1 MLCEDNPSERRS
13 ACLMISGE
21 NQKITVL
28 SEDYPS
34 QLTSS
39 FKYLSVTFLMAAVV
53 KSGQNVEAI
62 HAKAFSHGAD
72 DVVIDVQCKRHVTG
86 LPRSFSSTAEFSN
99 WLRRYSLCVSA
110 ACN

>member
-1 MLCEDNPSERRS
+1 MGAILAESRT
-13 ACLMISGE
+13 L
-21 NQKITVL
+21 TVL
-28 SEDYPS
+28 KWS

-72 DVVIDVQCKRHVTG
+72 DVVIDVQCKVQQQMK
-86 LPRSFSSTAEFSN
+86 
-99 WLRRYSLCVSA
+99 CA
-110 ACN
+110 A